1 MTRRTDIFCSNLL
14 YFILYIWARIL
25 WIGINSWLKQ
35 IKYIM
40 MRDHLIEYPCF
51 NWYWE
56 SRARLFK
63 TVDKVICWINHLS
76 SGQLLLFESCPLDK
90 CALSWTTF
98 VKFNWVRI
106 KFYPVDK
113 YDRQLKLHSN
123 FFFCYHEVFLYLI
136 SRIAFPFFG
145 NRLYYT

>member
-1 MTRRTDIFCSNLL
+1 MNWYKFLTV
-14 YFILYIWARIL
+14 
-25 WIGINSWLKQ
+25 KQ

-40 MRDHLIEYPCF
+40 MREHLIEYPCF
-51 NWYWE
+51 SWYWE

-76 SGQLLLFESCPLDK
+76 SGQLLLFKSCPLDK

-136 SRIAFPFFG
+136 TRIAFPFFG